1 MARIHLNAR
10 KVESLQAGPKRIQV
24 FDKSQPNLALRIAA
38 SGVKSWSV
46 VYKWNGRMKRLTIGT
61 YPAVSLADAR
71 NRAFDALRNV
81 ARGDDP
87 QAQKISIREAGTFA
101 ELAAQYMEE
110 WAKINKRSWREDQRK
125 FDVYLLPKWKH
136 AKASAITID
145 DVELLLEQLALRA
158 PIQANRVRALIRHV
172 YAWALAK
179 RTRRKKYALENNPC
193 AFVPKLAKERAR
205 DRVYSDDELKAL
217 WKAFDA
223 IGVVGDLFKLQL
235 LTAARPGEVSEMDW
249 NELDL
254 TRAIW
259 TQPSARTKNR
269 KVHVVPLSKSA
280 VRILEAR
287 RQHQAELK
295 NVAKRDSR
303 FVFHNPRNPN
313 LALTWL
319 QKAGERVRAE
329 SRVGD
334 FRPHDLRRSCATRLA
349 EMGVPDA
356 VLKMVLNHSLGS
368 DITGVY
374 NQYKYF
380 EERKQA
386 LDAWSKRLTVIVSDL
401 KSVRQKASRASV

>member
-1 MARIHLNAR
+1 MGLAETARNNPLRSNPRQYCLSTVSGNFISFHHISSAGCPSGAPETNLSHGFRIAEQKTAAEKETTMARIHLNAK
-10 KVESLQAGPKRIQV
+10 KVESLQPGSKRIQV
-24 FDKSQPNLALRIAA
+24 FDKSQPNLAIRIAT

-46 VYKWNGRMKRLTIGT
+46 VYKWNGRMKRLTLGT

-87 QAQKISIREAGTFA
+87 QAEKISVREAGTFA
-101 ELAAQYMEE
+101 ELAQQYMDE

-136 AKASAITID
+136 SRASSITID

-179 RTRRKKYALENNPC
+179 RTRRKKYVLENNPC

-217 WKAFDA
+217 WKAFGT
-223 IGVVGDLFKLQL
+223 IGVTGDLFKPQL

-259 TQPSARTKNR
+259 TQPSARTKKPEGAYR
-269 KVHVVPLSKSA
+269 SA
-280 VRILEAR
+280 EQTGRA
-287 RQHQAELK
+287 
-295 NVAKRDSR
+295 DSR
-303 FVFHNPRNPN
+303 SS
-313 LALTWL
+313 T
-319 QKAGERVRAE
+319 E
-329 SRVGD
+329 
-334 FRPHDLRRSCATRLA
+334 
-349 EMGVPDA
+349 
-356 VLKMVLNHSLGS
+356 
-368 DITGVY
+368 
-374 NQYKYF
+374 
-380 EERKQA
+380 
-386 LDAWSKRLTVIVSDL
+386 
-401 KSVRQKASRASV
+401 ASGKIEK